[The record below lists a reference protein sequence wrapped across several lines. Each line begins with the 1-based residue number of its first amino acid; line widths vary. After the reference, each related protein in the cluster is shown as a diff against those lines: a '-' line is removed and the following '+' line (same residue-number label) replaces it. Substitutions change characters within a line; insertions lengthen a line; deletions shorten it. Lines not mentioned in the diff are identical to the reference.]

1 MHAHGNATTWGT
13 HIGVGPT
20 RDGKGWYQQLRGWW
34 TAHKAAHR
42 RAKLDALH
50 RRWDARREAVRP
62 LRAQAA
68 IEIALTQG
76 ALSIATQLYA
86 LAV

>member
-1 MHAHGNATTWGT
+1 METQPPGEPISASAPPETARVGT
-13 HIGVGPT
+13 SSYGA
-20 RDGKGWYQQLRGWW
+20 W

-42 RAKLDALH
+42 QAKLDALH
-50 RRWDARREAVRP
+50 RRWNARREAVRP